1 MVIVL
6 ITEYKNLDNYLLNY
20 EVMKDIF
27 HPTCFPLVPTP
38 RVTLFSKQKITVIIV
53 IILRNINPVI
63 AVIYVGLSIWS
74 DGACSILYLI
84 F

>member
-1 MVIVL
+1 
-6 ITEYKNLDNYLLNY
+6 
-20 EVMKDIF
+20 MKDIF
-27 HPTCFPLVPTP
+27 HPTCFLLVPTP
-38 RVTLFSKQKITVIIV
+38 RVTPFSKQKITVIIV

-74 DGACSILYLI
+74 DDACSILYLI